1 MYFTGRFSFPVI
13 IADMDISSYIGNK
26 EFYRETARIAVPLAL
41 QSALMSCQSM
51 IDTLMVS
58 WIGKVSAVG
67 TAAQIDTLASMI
79 AYGCIGGISIFASQF
94 YGADDTANLKRCTGL
109 GLCLVLTNALLWIT
123 AATFF
128 GSSILSFYMGD
139 AAVVAD
145 GLLYLNISR
154 FTLLVSGISF
164 IISNMYRSTGQPGIA
179 LRISVLTTVC
189 NVTLNYLLI
198 FGIGPFPELGIEGAA
213 LATLLAQCIAC
224 ITLIGYALKSRQK
237 FIGSLPEMFGFDMGF
252 VRPVLDRILPLILNE
267 TAFGFGQTLFIKAFG
282 YLGKDQMDAY
292 YAGNQIFNLM
302 TFVIY
307 GYGNAVQ
314 ILLGQKLGRG
324 DIEEAK
330 KECRQHIGLAFVLSC
345 ILVTFLVIFAK
356 PMVSLFAL
364 TDPAVEAMA
373 VTIVRV
379 LAIKASMRLYNFM
392 IFCILRSGGDAK
404 VIQFLDSGLEW
415 LVGLPC
421 AFFCVIVLHMD
432 NIALVLLITQLEQ
445 LVRLVLGMRRVMIY
459 RWANDLTKLV
469 A

>member
-1 MYFTGRFSFPVI
+1 
-13 IADMDISSYIGNK
+13 MDLRKYVGTK
-26 EFYRETARIAVPLAL
+26 EFYQTTARIAVPLAL

-94 YGADDTANLKRCTGL
+94 FGAGDEKNLKRCTGL
-109 GLCLVLTNALLWIT
+109 GLCLVMSNAVLWIL

-128 GSSILSFYMGD
+128 GPAILSFYMKD
-139 AAVVAD
+139 PSVVSD

-154 FTLLVSGISF
+154 FTLLFSGCSF
-164 IISNMYRSTGQPGIA
+164 IISNMFRSTGQPRIA
-179 LRISVLTTVC
+179 LRISILTTVC

-198 FGIGPFPELGIEGAA
+198 FGFGPIPALGIEGAA
-213 LATLLAQCIAC
+213 LATMAAQIIAC
-224 ITLIGYALKSRQK
+224 ITLISYAFYSRQK
-237 FIGSLPEMFGFDMGF
+237 FIGSFREVFGFDLNF
-252 VRPVLDRILPLILNE
+252 VRPILERILPLILNE
-267 TAFGFGQTLFIKAFG
+267 TAFGFGQTLFVKAFG
-282 YLGKDQMDAY
+282 YLGKEQMDAY
-292 YAGNQIFNLM
+292 YVGNQIFNLM
-302 TFVIY
+302 TFIIY

-314 ILLGQKLGRG
+314 ILLGQRLGRCE
-324 DIEEAK
+324 IEEAK
-330 KECRQHIGLAFVLSC
+330 QECHQHIGLAFVLSC
-345 ILVTFLVIFAK
+345 LLVTFLVLFAR

-364 TDPAVEAMA
+364 KDSAVEALA

-379 LAIKASMRLYNFM
+379 FAVKASMRLYNFM

-421 AFFCVIVLHMD
+421 AFLCVGVLGMQ

-445 LVRLVLGMRRVMIY
+445 LVRLVLGMRRVYSY
-459 RWANDLTKLV
+459 RWANDLTQLV

>member
-1 MYFTGRFSFPVI
+1 
-13 IADMDISSYIGNK
+13 MDISAYIGSK
-26 EFYRETARIAVPLAL
+26 DFYKETASIAVPLAL

-58 WIGKVSAVG
+58 WIDKVSAVG
-67 TAAQIDTLASMI
+67 TAAQVDTLAMMI
-79 AYGCIGGISIFASQF
+79 SYGCIGGISIFASQF
-94 YGADDTANLKRCTGL
+94 FGADDEKNLKRCTGL
-109 GLCLVLTNALLWIT
+109 GLCLVLTNALLWFL

-128 GSSILSFYMGD
+128 GREILSFYMKD

-154 FTLLVSGISF
+154 FTLLFSGFSF
-164 IISNMYRSTGQPGIA
+164 IISNMFRSTGQPGVA
-179 LRISVLTTVC
+179 LRISILTTIC
-189 NVTLNYLLI
+189 NITLNYLLI
-198 FGIGPFPELGIEGAA
+198 FGFGPVPALGIQGAA
-213 LATLLAQCIAC
+213 LATMSAQIIAC
-224 ITLIGYALKSRQK
+224 ITLISYAYYSRQK
-237 FIGSLPEMFGFDMGF
+237 FVGSLREVFGLDLGF
-252 VRPVLDRILPLILNE
+252 VRPILERILPLILNE

-282 YLGKDQMDAY
+282 YLGKEQMDAY
-292 YAGNQIFNLM
+292 YVGNQIFNLM
-302 TFVIY
+302 TFIIY

-324 DIEEAK
+324 EIEEAK
-330 KECRQHIGLAFVLSC
+330 KECNQHIGLAFVLSC
-345 ILVTFLVIFAK
+345 LLVSFLVLFAR

-364 TDPAVEAMA
+364 RDPSVETLA

-379 LAIKASMRLYNFM
+379 FAVKASMRLYNFM

-421 AFFCVIVLHMD
+421 AFLCVSVLGMQ

-445 LVRLVLGMRRVMIY
+445 LVRLILGMRRVRSY
-459 RWANDLTKLV
+459 RWANDLTQLV